1 VTSTWQRVS
10 VTFTAS
16 TNPGF
21 AIRPD
26 TVSNLNIYIWGA
38 QLAVGPLALDY
49 TPTTTAA
56 VYGPR
61 FDFDGS
67 GVTSV
72 EPIATNL
79 LLYSQEFDNAAWV
92 KSGSTIT
99 ANTTAAPDGTTT
111 ADTLTGNGVLGAHSI
126 LQVQAASADGK
137 TFSVYL
143 KAGTNNFAQIFFD
156 NTGVPF
162 ANFDL
167 STGSLGSTGSSVTA
181 TITSAGDGWYRC
193 VVYTSSSLATN
204 PRIGLVTSSTAA
216 RSESNTLSTDIYLW
230 GAQVELSAT
239 ATAYMPSGATNG
251 FRAVPVVTGSA
262 TARGLL
268 IEEQRTNLLTYS
280 EQFNDA
286 SWTKSNCTV
295 TPNATT
301 APDGT
306 VTADKLVSA
315 NAATDGRA
323 FQTLTLTVNTY
334 SLSVYA
340 KAAEF
345 NWVALSYGGSDCW
358 FNLSV
363 GAVGLQD
370 AGVVGTITSAGSG
383 WYRCSMSFTGTAVA
397 ATLRVYP
404 TNADSTFSTGNGT
417 SGIFI
422 WGAQVEAGSFA
433 TSYIPT
439 LASTV
444 TRSADVASVNTL
456 SPFFNATEG
465 TMFAQFDSAAS
476 GTNTIAAFDDN
487 TANENYRLRN
497 VGTDP
502 KFTVTDG
509 GVDQCDI
516 NGGTIAANT
525 VYNFAA
531 AYKANDFAACIA
543 GGTVQTD
550 TSGTLPTV
558 DRLRIGTSQAGN
570 YLNGHVRRFAYYP
583 RRLTNAEI
591 QALTS

>member
-230 GAQVELSAT
+230 GAQAELSAT
-239 ATAYMPSGATNG
+239 AT
-251 FRAVPVVTGSA
+251 
-262 TARGLL
+262 
-268 IEEQRTNLLTYS
+268 
-280 EQFNDA
+280 
-286 SWTKSNCTV
+286 
-295 TPNATT
+295 
-301 APDGT
+301 
-306 VTADKLVSA
+306 
-315 NAATDGRA
+315 
-323 FQTLTLTVNTY
+323 
-334 SLSVYA
+334 
-340 KAAEF
+340 
-345 NWVALSYGGSDCW
+345 
-358 FNLSV
+358 
-363 GAVGLQD
+363 
-370 AGVVGTITSAGSG
+370 
-383 WYRCSMSFTGTAVA
+383 
-397 ATLRVYP
+397 
-404 TNADSTFSTGNGT
+404 
-417 SGIFI
+417 
-422 WGAQVEAGSFA
+422 
-433 TSYIPT
+433 SYIPT
-439 LASTV
+439 VASTV
-444 TRSADVASVNTL
+444 TRSADFVSVNTL
-456 SPFFNATEG
+456 SPWYNATEG
-465 TMFAQFDSAAS
+465 TLFSEWDQSSVATGNEPYQLQFSDGTLNNRIVLFATSITEQLFV
-476 GTNTIAAFDDN
+476 GTGGVAQAFIGRTTL
-487 TANENYRLRN
+487 TANQTL
-497 VGTDP
+497 
-502 KFTVTDG
+502 K
-509 GVDQCDI
+509 
-516 NGGTIAANT
+516 
-525 VYNFAA
+525 AA
-531 AYKANDFAACIA
+531 ARVKANDFALVLN
-543 GGTVQTD
+543 GGAASTD
-550 TSGTLPTV
+550 TSGTVPTV
-558 DRLRIGTSQAGN
+558 TQFALGQNNLTAGTKL
-570 YLNGHVRRFAYYP
+570 LNGHLRRVAYYP
-583 RRLTNAEI
+583 RALSTAEL
-591 QALTS
+591 QALTA